1 MSNKIYEM
9 KVTCEKVLVSI
20 QKEPESTKT
29 ASGLS
34 LPNPNVADGIE
45 SAIVVTSGNND
56 QVTKG
61 DRVLIYK
68 GSGKEFTN
76 PDDGKRYRVIALSEI
91 IVIL

>member
-45 SAIVVTSGNND
+45 SAIVVSADTD
-56 QVTKG
+56 KVKCG
-61 DRVLIYK
+61 DKVLIYK
-68 GSGKEFTN
+68 GCGKEFTN
-76 PDDGKRYRVIALSEI
+76 PDDNKRYRVIALSEI
-91 IVIL
+91 IVVL

>member
-1 MSNKIYEM
+1 M

-45 SAIVVTSGNND
+45 SAIVVLLHY
-56 QVTKG
+56 QK
-61 DRVLIYK
+61 
-68 GSGKEFTN
+68 
-76 PDDGKRYRVIALSEI
+76 LS
-91 IVIL
+91 